1 MAKHEAQAKTYY
13 TFMVINAPRNIETR
27 PLVTD
32 YDEARLDLLQ
42 WADSQ
47 TLTASKLKQLT
58 ETQLESVKKY
68 AKSLAVFL
76 NTNAVELYVKKTRMK
91 DANRKIWENIV
102 KETVELKTLSMDND
116 ASRLRLVNIVKTISN
131 EAK

>member
-13 TFMVINAPRNIETR
+13 TFMVINAPRNMETR
-27 PLVTD
+27 PLVMG

-58 ETQLESVKKY
+58 ETQLESVKNY
-68 AKSLAVFL
+68 AKALALFL
-76 NTNAVELYVKKTRMK
+76 NTNAVELYGKKTRMK
-91 DANRKIWENIV
+91 DANRKMWDNLV
-102 KETVELKTLSMDND
+102 KETAELKTLSMDND